1 MRRTQSFFLVVAMAA
16 TFVVLTAAVA
26 PAVGISPS
34 CRGSVAR
41 IERLLGQTIEP
52 FVANGPGDPCVAA
65 RSGLIPETT
74 VGPLTF
80 VVAATQT
87 FFDPPTKNARAQAAV
102 LGVAIGAPTP
112 PIAALAV
119 FSTANAVCDFSSSFV
134 GSSVVVGLSIA
145 GNPIVVPP
153 GHSHITIPGL
163 ATLHLNHVEY
173 AADSVTARSIW
184 LDLGPAALPD
194 VIVAESHA
202 DC

>member
-26 PAVGISPS
+26 PAVGISAS
-34 CRGSVAR
+34 CRGSIAR
-41 IERLLGQTIEP
+41 VENLLGQTIEP
-52 FVANGPGDPCVAA
+52 FVANAQNVPCVSA

-80 VVAATQT
+80 IVAATQT
-87 FFDPPTKNARAQAAV
+87 FDDAATKNARAQAAV
-102 LGVAIGAPTP
+102 LGLAIGAPAP

-119 FSTANAVCDFSSSFV
+119 FSTANAFCGVPSSFV

-145 GNPIVVPP
+145 GNEVVVPP
-153 GHSHITIPGL
+153 GHSHITIPGV
-163 ATLHLNHVEY
+163 ATLHLNHVEH
-173 AADSVTARSIW
+173 AANSVTARSIW
-184 LDLGPAALPD
+184 LDLAPRALPD